1 MCNKT
6 LKIGI
11 VTGVVGIAVSVVL
24 SMLASGMTMPL
35 FQQSAALWKSWTAP
49 EMWLVYI
56 VPLWV
61 GLLMALFYSNFDKKS
76 HMYRN
81 GLMFGLK
88 TWLLVSVTGMAMTYS
103 SMAVPGALVG
113 LWLATG
119 LVQYVIMGVVVAKMA
134 RMK

>member
-1 MCNKT
+1 M
-6 LKIGI
+6 KIGI

-61 GLLMALFYSNFDKKS
+61 GLLMALFYCNFDKKS

-103 SMAVPGALVG
+103 SMAVPGALVA